1 MRRTLLLIFFAVAAI
16 AVGTSVSLWR
26 VQSDQA
32 RKLDAMN
39 KELVAFNAE
48 KDSLTRNLNEAT
60 KFMSDVYVQV
70 SNISGEVAVSRSIE
84 NIDNFDYKAQIAS
97 KLQTISSMVDGYKNQ
112 MQSAELRLAALKR
125 QNVAFAGQIK
135 TLEESVTQMKKV
147 IETQQ
152 GQISKLSDE
161 LELTKAERD
170 RYKREALE
178 KARQLVEKNTQLV
191 EKTEELTKTTEQLN
205 TAYYIVGTVEELRSK
220 GIIEKKGNVL
230 FLGGAWQPVAGLAD
244 SANLVGLF
252 KKVNIQKDM
261 SIPLPFQSYKVIS
274 AHNPSYIEQKVGDV
288 GVSPFALKITKPE
301 KFWAQSKFLIVVEW

>member
-1 MRRTLLLIFFAVAAI
+1 MRRGLLISFFIVAAV
-16 AVGTSVSLWR
+16 AVGTAIALWK

-32 RKLDAMN
+32 RKLDTMN
-39 KELVAFNAE
+39 KELVAFSAQ

-70 SNISGEVAVSRSIE
+70 SNISGEVAVSRSVE

-97 KLQTISSMVDGYKNQ
+97 KLQTISSMVDGYRNQ
-112 MQSAELRLAALKR
+112 MQSAELRIAALKR
-125 QNVAFAGQIK
+125 QNIAFAGQIK
-135 TLEESVTQMKKV
+135 TLEESVAQMKHV

-152 GQISKLSDE
+152 AQIGKLSDE

-170 RYKREALE
+170 QYKREALE
-178 KARQLVEKNTQLV
+178 KARQLVAKNEQLV
-191 EKTEELTKTTEQLN
+191 AKTEQLAVTTEQLN
-205 TAYYIVGTVEELRSK
+205 TAYYIVGTVDDLSAK
-220 GIIEKKGNVL
+220 GIIEKKGKVL

-244 SANLVGLF
+244 SANLVSMF

-274 AHNPSYIEQKVGDV
+274 AHNPSYIELKVGEL
-288 GVSPFALKITKPE
+288 GVSPFALKITKPD